1 MGAISS
7 TIQSLPPL
15 GDFIRLTP
23 DAYRVALNIFQYF
36 PLFTTLEWLT
46 PYYPAGKS
54 SLPKATLNIPGRLG
68 WMLMELIGPLNLL
81 YILRTQCSNLGID
94 SLPLPNKLVV
104 ALYLIHYVNRAIVSP
119 LMAPSV
125 SPTHVFIVASA
136 VCFNWLN
143 STCLAGWVLGY
154 EVLWEGFED
163 LASSGAAV
171 SAGNGN
177 STAVWVTSL
186 LGTLVF
192 ALGMAGNIYS
202 ERTLFR
208 LRREEVAKRSSSSS
222 SSTSS
227 SAPTEEKTTSTP
239 KDTTNKESKNKYS
252 KVYVIPPPKGPFT
265 SILYPHYVFEW
276 AEWFGFALAGTAIQP
291 LLIPSLLAGIGSK
304 TAVTAVSPLR
314 LAPWFVPAAKVA
326 GALGVPL
333 PLAGLAF
340 AVNTVANLLP
350 HARWGRK
357 WYVGRFGEEGV
368 KGRGAVVPWC
378 PWL

>member
-7 TIQSLPPL
+7 TIQSLPPV

-54 SLPKATLNIPGRLG
+54 SLPKNSLNIPGRLG
-68 WMLMELIGPLNLL
+68 WMLMELVGPFNLL
-81 YILRTQCSNLGID
+81 YILSTQCSNLGID
-94 SLPLPNKLVV
+94 SLPWPNKLVV

-136 VCFNWLN
+136 ACFNWLN

-154 EVLWEGFED
+154 EVLWEGVSSSSSS
-163 LASSGAAV
+163 ASAST
-171 SAGNGN
+171 GNGN
-177 STAVWVTSL
+177 STAVWATSL
-186 LGTLVF
+186 LGVAVF

-208 LRREEVAKRSSSSS
+208 LRREEVAKRSSSASS
-222 SSTSS
+222 SSSS
-227 SAPTEEKTTSTP
+227 SSPPEEKPTTP
-239 KDTTNKESKNKYS
+239 KDTKESKNKYS

-265 SILYPHYVFEW
+265 AILYPHYVFEW

-291 LLIPSLLAGIGSK
+291 LLVPSLLAGVGAK

-326 GALGVPL
+326 SALGVPL

-357 WYVGRFGEEGV
+357 WYVERFGEEGV
-368 KGRGAVVPWC
+368 QGRGAVVPWC
-378 PWL
+378 SWF

>member
-7 TIQSLPPL
+7 TIQSLPPV
-15 GDFIRLTP
+15 GDFVHLTP

-36 PLFTTLEWLT
+36 PLFTTIEWLT

-54 SLPKATLNIPGRLG
+54 SLQSSALNIPGRLG
-68 WMLMELIGPLNLL
+68 WTIMELVGPLNLL
-81 YILRTQCSNLGID
+81 NILRTQTPQLGIA

-125 SPTHVFIVASA
+125 SPTHVLIVASA
-136 VCFNWLN
+136 AVFNWLN

-154 EVLWEGFED
+154 GVLLEGFD
-163 LASSGAAV
+163 S
-171 SAGNGN
+171 SAGGGGGVVSSASAGN

-208 LRREEVAKRSSSSS
+208 LRREEVSRRSSSSS
-222 SSTSS
+222 SSPS
-227 SAPTEEKTTSTP
+227 
-239 KDTTNKESKNKYS
+239 KDTKKESKSKSKSKESNKYS
-252 KVYVIPPPKGPFT
+252 KVYVIPPAKGPFT

-276 AEWFGFALAGTAIQP
+276 AEWFGFALAGIAIQP
-291 LLIPSLLAGIGSK
+291 LVVPSLIAGVGSK

-314 LAPWFVPAAKVA
+314 LAPWFVPAVKVA
-326 GALGVPL
+326 GALGLPV

-357 WYVGRFGEEGV
+357 WYVERFGEEGV

-378 PWL
+378 SWF